1 MTEESSEGLG
11 GLTDAE
17 VAERVA
23 EGRTNANTDVRTKS
37 VAQILSEHTFTLF
50 NGVNLALALLVL
62 LTGQYRN
69 MLFMCVVAANL
80 LIGVAQE
87 IRAKRM
93 VDRLTILTQKEVTV
107 IRAAGER
114 ALPPSELVA
123 DDLVRLAH
131 GDQVPAD
138 AVIVSGHVSMNE
150 SLLTGESKPV
160 TKGPGDE
167 LLSGSFVDSGSL
179 VARVTRVGA
188 EGYAARINAE
198 AKYVKAVRSEIQDT
212 LRAII
217 KLGTIAL
224 VPLGVGLFLRSV
236 LMDGG
241 SLEDAVLTSVA
252 AVIGMIPQGLV
263 LLTSSVLAIA
273 TFRLGR
279 RMVLVQQSYCVE
291 TLARVDTL
299 CLDKTGTIT
308 TGEMEVSGVRA
319 AAGSSAGDVE
329 RALAAIVS
337 ANAED
342 ANETARAIL
351 AHLEGRGVRGEG
363 VARAVAFSSERKFS
377 GCVTESGRALV
388 MGAAAF
394 VLGPDRASEADALT
408 GALDA
413 TERVLV
419 VGEALGFDAEGHI
432 EGSVRLLGCV
442 AIRDEIR
449 PTAAETMRF
458 FLEQGVELRV
468 ISGDDPRTVSAIAE
482 RAGVP
487 NAGSY
492 VDATTLDTPEKL
504 DAAVD
509 AARVFGRVTPQQKR
523 ELVRALHRR
532 GRTVAMTG
540 DGVNDV
546 LALREADC
554 SVAMASGSA
563 AARNVSEIRA
573 RRQRLRAHA
582 RGRRGGAPLHQQPP
596 ALGFALSREDRLHGG
611 ACPRLHRDAPVPVHP
626 DPDVAALD
634 RDHRH
639 SLVRARPRAQ
649 PRARARAASSRT
661 CSRGRCPA
669 SAAIVV
675 GAASPSFIVGAR
687 ARALVRRD
695 LDGVH
700 ACWSPSWASA
710 LVWRISQPHD
720 AAQVRRC
727 SSVDRRSLLRAGVRS
742 APAFFENCEGMT
754 GSMGAVTVARG
765 RWPAVAWLQ
774 RGRIDRSL
782 AGYETE
788 RAASRASSGR
798 RRARHGSNELI
809 CARRSSAARRP
820 VTRRGR
826 AASRRLAHVVSGI
839 PGAERLPRA
848 LRGASRERGATGPR
862 PTTTRCAWPPPSSRP
877 GRPGRRAPRS
887 SSCPPAC
894 SSRTSR
900 ASRCSSTLPPC
911 ATPWSSAAATR
922 CS

>member
-1 MTEESSEGLG
+1 MTEESNEGLG

-138 AVIVSGHVSMNE
+138 ALIVSGHVSMNE

-160 TKGPGDE
+160 SKGPGDE

-509 AARVFGRVTPQQKR
+509 SARVFGRVTPQQKR

-563 AARNVSEIRA
+563 AARNVSEIVLA
-573 RRQRLRAHA
+573 DNDFAHMPEVVA
-582 RGRRGGAPLHQQPP
+582 EGRRSINNLQRSASLFLVKTVFTAVLALVCIVMPP
-596 ALGFALSREDRLHGG
+596 YPFIPIQMSLLSTAIIGIPSFVLALEPNHE
-611 ACPRLHRDAPVPVHP
+611 
-626 DPDVAALD
+626 
-634 RDHRH
+634 
-639 SLVRARPRAQ
+639 LVRGNFLANVLAR
-649 PRARARAASSRT
+649 SL
-661 CSRGRCPA
+661 PA

-675 GAASPSFIVGAR
+675 ALLAELLLGRALGHSFDEISTVCTLLVAIVGT
-687 ARALVRRD
+687 ALI
-695 LDGVH
+695 
-700 ACWSPSWASA
+700 
-710 LVWRISQPHD
+710 WRISQPMTPLRW
-720 AAQVRRC
+720 A
-727 SSVDRRSLLRAGVRS
+727 LLAVVVLIVAGGCTLG
-742 APAFFENCEGMT
+742 AAFFEIEGMT
-754 GSMGAVTVARG
+754 ATMGAVTALVGAASVAG
-765 RWPAVAWLQ
+765 FNVAY
-774 RGRIDRSL
+774 DRSL
-782 AGYETE
+782 AGYERSE
-788 RAASRASSGR
+788 LFMGIVRKAEGK
-798 RRARHGSNELI
+798 HDSN
-809 CARRSSAARRP
+809 
-820 VTRRGR
+820 
-826 AASRRLAHVVSGI
+826 
-839 PGAERLPRA
+839 
-848 LRGASRERGATGPR
+848 
-862 PTTTRCAWPPPSSRP
+862 
-877 GRPGRRAPRS
+877 
-887 SSCPPAC
+887 
-894 SSRTSR
+894 
-900 ASRCSSTLPPC
+900 
-911 ATPWSSAAATR
+911 
-922 CS
+922 

>member
-1 MTEESSEGLG
+1 MTEESTGELR

-23 EGRTNANTDVRTKS
+23 AGRTNANTDVRTKS

-50 NGVNLALALLVL
+50 NGVNLVLALLVL

-80 LIGVAQE
+80 VIGVVQE

-93 VDRLTILTQKEVTV
+93 VDKLTILTQKEVTV
-107 IRAAGER
+107 VRAAGER
-114 ALPPSELVA
+114 ELPPSELVA
-123 DDLVRLAH
+123 DDLVRLSH

-160 TKGPGDE
+160 SKGPGDE
-167 LLSGSFVDSGSL
+167 LLSGSFVDAGSL

-217 KLGTIAL
+217 RLGTIAL
-224 VPLGVGLFLRSV
+224 VPLGLGLFLRSV

-241 SLEDAVLTSVA
+241 SLESAVLTSVA

-308 TGEMEVSGVRA
+308 TGQMEVASVVP
-319 AAGSSAGDVE
+319 AAGETPEGLE
-329 RALAAIVS
+329 RALAAVAS
-337 ANAED
+337 ANADD

-351 AHLEGRGVRGEG
+351 AYLECRGVRGEKA
-363 VARAVAFSSERKFS
+363 ARAVAFSSARKFS
-377 GCVTESGRALV
+377 GCVTEGGRALV

-394 VLGPDRASEADALT
+394 VLGAARAAEADGLT

-413 TERVLV
+413 SERVLV
-419 VGEALGFDAEGHI
+419 VGEAGGFDAEGRLQ
-432 EGSVRLLGCV
+432 GDVRLLGCV
-442 AIRDEIR
+442 AITDEIR
-449 PTAAETMRF
+449 PTAADTMRYF
-458 FLEQGVELRV
+458 REQGVELRV

-487 NAGSY
+487 LAESY

-509 AARVFGRVTPQQKR
+509 RARVFGRVTPQQKR

-563 AARNVSEIRA
+563 AARNVSEIVLA
-573 RRQRLRAHA
+573 DNDFAHMPEVVA
-582 RGRRGGAPLHQQPP
+582 EGRRSINNLQRSASLF
-596 ALGFALSREDRLHGG
+596 LVKTVFT
-611 ACPRLHRDAPVPVHP
+611 
-626 DPDVAALD
+626 AALALVCIVMPPYPFIPIQMSLLSTAIIGIPSFVLALEPN
-634 RDHRH
+634 HE
-639 SLVRARPRAQ
+639 LVRGNFLANVLAR
-649 PRARARAASSRT
+649 SL
-661 CSRGRCPA
+661 PA
-669 SAAIVV
+669 SAAIVAALFVELLV
-675 GAASPSFIVGAR
+675 G
-687 ARALVRRD
+687 RALGHSFGEISTVCT
-695 LDGVH
+695 LLVAVVGT
-700 ACWSPSWASA
+700 A
-710 LVWRISQPHD
+710 LIWRISQPMTPLRWALL
-720 AAQVRRC
+720 AAV
-727 SSVDRRSLLRAGVRS
+727 VLIVAGGCTLG
-742 APAFFENCEGMT
+742 ADFFEIEGLT
-754 GSMGAVTVARG
+754 ATMGAVTALVGAA
-765 RWPAVAWLQ
+765 AVA
-774 RGRIDRSL
+774 GFNVAYDRSL
-782 AGYETE
+782 ASYET
-788 RAASRASSGR
+788 S
-798 RRARHGSNELI
+798 ELFM
-809 CARRSSAARRP
+809 
-820 VTRRGR
+820 
-826 AASRRLAHVVSGI
+826 GI
-839 PGAERLPRA
+839 VRKAE
-848 LRGASRERGATGPR
+848 GKHDSK
-862 PTTTRCAWPPPSSRP
+862 
-877 GRPGRRAPRS
+877 
-887 SSCPPAC
+887 
-894 SSRTSR
+894 
-900 ASRCSSTLPPC
+900 
-911 ATPWSSAAATR
+911 
-922 CS
+922 

>member
-1 MTEESSEGLG
+1 MTEESNEGLG

-160 TKGPGDE
+160 SKGPGDE

-179 VARVTRVGA
+179 IARVTRVGA

-419 VGEALGFDAEGHI
+419 VGEAPGFDVEGHI

-509 AARVFGRVTPQQKR
+509 SARVFGRVTPQQKR

-563 AARNVSEIRA
+563 AARNVSEIVLA
-573 RRQRLRAHA
+573 DNDFAHMPEVVA
-582 RGRRGGAPLHQQPP
+582 EGRRSINNLQRSASLFLVKTVFTAVLALVCIVMPP
-596 ALGFALSREDRLHGG
+596 YPFIPIQMSLLSTAIIGIPSFVLALEPNHE
-611 ACPRLHRDAPVPVHP
+611 
-626 DPDVAALD
+626 
-634 RDHRH
+634 
-639 SLVRARPRAQ
+639 LVRGNFLANVLAR
-649 PRARARAASSRT
+649 SL
-661 CSRGRCPA
+661 PA

-675 GAASPSFIVGAR
+675 ALLAELLLGRALGHSFDEISTVCTLLVAIVGT
-687 ARALVRRD
+687 ALI
-695 LDGVH
+695 
-700 ACWSPSWASA
+700 
-710 LVWRISQPHD
+710 WRISQPMTPLRW
-720 AAQVRRC
+720 A
-727 SSVDRRSLLRAGVRS
+727 LLAVVVLIVAGGCTLG
-742 APAFFENCEGMT
+742 AAFFEIEGLT
-754 GSMGAVTVARG
+754 ATMGAVTALVGAASVAG
-765 RWPAVAWLQ
+765 FNVAY
-774 RGRIDRSL
+774 DRSL
-782 AGYETE
+782 AGYE
-788 RAASRASSGR
+788 RS
-798 RRARHGSNELI
+798 ELFM
-809 CARRSSAARRP
+809 
-820 VTRRGR
+820 
-826 AASRRLAHVVSGI
+826 GI
-839 PGAERLPRA
+839 VRKAEGKHDRN
-848 LRGASRERGATGPR
+848 
-862 PTTTRCAWPPPSSRP
+862 
-877 GRPGRRAPRS
+877 
-887 SSCPPAC
+887 
-894 SSRTSR
+894 
-900 ASRCSSTLPPC
+900 
-911 ATPWSSAAATR
+911 
-922 CS
+922 